1 MKKLGILHYVAAF
14 NLLVIFLVMFL
25 HGSENLFT
33 LLNGGSAK
41 TFIENNVNDNNIYLK
56 QFKKHG
62 NWMAGKR
69 HKRTCEFVPEMT
81 CCNNKQNLHFEF
93 YKKHLSKV
101 DAVEELRKNL
111 KNKKLLLIGDSLMLE
126 FFGGL
131 AELLQVRTATMNRII
146 YSMDTSY
153 SIHPWDNSTITF
165 LRACITVLNGTKL
178 LSEEKYFRVTSEE
191 IIRKE
196 IADHDIV
203 LFNQGIHFDFILLL
217 NKGTIYF
224 NNMGH
229 MLYGK
234 GPFTLKS

>member
-1 MKKLGILHYVAAF
+1 MKNLSRLLYAVAF
-14 NLLVIFLVMFL
+14 NLLVMLIIIMY
-25 HGSENLFT
+25 GSEILFT

-41 TFIENNVNDNNIYLK
+41 TFIENNDNDNNIYLK

-62 NWMAGKR
+62 KWMAGKR
-69 HKRTCEFVPEMT
+69 HKQTCEFVPELT
-81 CCNNKQNLHFEF
+81 CSKNKQNLHFEF
-93 YKKHLSKV
+93 YKKHLNKV
-101 DAVEELRKNL
+101 DAVEELRKIL

-131 AELLQVRTATMNRII
+131 AELLQVKTTTLNRII
-146 YSMDTSY
+146 NLINTSY
-153 SIHPWDNSTITF
+153 SIHPWRNSTITF
-165 LRACITVLNGTKL
+165 LRTCTIVSNGTKL

-191 IIRKE
+191 IITKE

-203 LFNQGIHFDFILLL
+203 LFNQGIHYDFKLLL

-224 NNMGH
+224 NNIGQ
-229 MLYGK
+229 MLHGK